1 MAAELPPAEAGLHLT
16 KAEAVGGRRGG
27 AEPGEREEVP
37 GVRRPGFRG
46 GGGGGRRGPE
56 GGPEVLAG
64 GLILDFP
71 SGFVVLVLLQ
81 SCK

>member
-1 MAAELPPAEAGLHLT
+1 MQRLASYLLRG
-16 KAEAVGGRRGG
+16 EAVGGRRGG

-37 GVRRPGFRG
+37 GGRRPWISWRWG
-46 GGGGGRRGPE
+46 GCRERE
-56 GGPEVLAG
+56 GGPEVLAE

>member
-1 MAAELPPAEAGLHLT
+1 MQRLASYLLWG
-16 KAEAVGGRRGG
+16 EAVGGRRGG
-27 AEPGEREEVP
+27 AEPGGREEVP
-37 GVRRPGFRG
+37 GVRRPWIPWWWRG
-46 GGGGGRRGPE
+46 GCREQE